1 MEERGLSFFF
11 LLRCLLSAFTQ
22 QKKQSC
28 IGRDQRVEC
37 SRASSILLS
46 LALSFSRVLLR
57 WIYSFQYPF
66 LVTKFGEL
74 LLLSFFSF
82 YFDGKGLHACSFQG
96 RVQQPRGMYVF
107 VAAQV
112 LIQAQKRG
120 EKERRK
126 RSEDFL
132 NLSAFVVKRLI

>member
-37 SRASSILLS
+37 SRAGSILLS

-96 RVQQPRGMYVF
+96 RSNRGMYVF